1 MSNPNDDDLDPEAAR
16 FLSKVRWLMMI
27 AGATTLVAVAAVIGV
42 IGYRVS
48 RIDGSAVTAEATA
61 LLPKGARVV
70 ATAVSEERLV
80 VTLDIAGATEIRTFD
95 LRTLRQVG
103 RLKFASEP

>member
-16 FLSKVRWLMMI
+16 FLSRVRWLMMI
-27 AGATTLVAVAAVIGV
+27 AGATTLIAVAAVIGV

-48 RIDGSAVTAEATA
+48 RMDGSAATEATA

-70 ATAVSEERLV
+70 ATAVTEDRLV

-95 LRTLRQVG
+95 LRTLKQVG
-103 RLKFASEP
+103 RLSFASEP